1 MRKPELVKK
10 YNELNRIRLRH
21 DALFFNEL
29 RRFFREEL
37 ILILALKQFSVQAV
51 LDLIQSRR
59 SRLISVLTP
68 LYQQCALDFYSYQ
81 LTQKSMIN
89 IPIITKEAIE
99 SRAEKIVAYSLQLIR
114 THLEKDIITQFY
126 SSNNRPM
133 RIAKTESTTA
143 AQIGLNEAAI
153 SSGPL
158 YTKKTWVS
166 DPESQRHGQ
175 LSGTTVKINSA
186 FPNGLMYPGDPNGS
200 ADQTVQC
207 RCFVVYT

>member
-37 ILILALKQFSVQAV
+37 ILLLALKQFSIQAT
-51 LDLIQSRR
+51 LDLVKARKT
-59 SRLISVLTP
+59 RLISVLTP

-81 LTQKSMIN
+81 TTQKSILN
-89 IPIITKEAIE
+89 LQLVSKEAIDL
-99 SRAEKIVAYSLQLIR
+99 RAESIVAYSLAYISNN
-114 THLEKDIITQFY
+114 LEKDKLTIFY
-126 SSNNRPM
+126 SNNNRPM

-166 DPESQRHGQ
+166 DPDSNRHSA
-175 LSGTTVKINSA
+175 LSGTTVKITNT
-186 FPNGLMYPGDPNGS
+186 FPNGLMYPGDPNGP